1 MFVFPS
7 SFFSRDRSKAP
18 ACRNQSNELLHHQPS
33 PRLQQEEEDYN
44 TFIPHYSLVFLPV
57 RCGRMLALTSFISRE
72 WWTAPLFFFTTVINT

>member
-1 MFVFPS
+1 
-7 SFFSRDRSKAP
+7 
-18 ACRNQSNELLHHQPS
+18 
-33 PRLQQEEEDYN
+33 LQQEEEDYN